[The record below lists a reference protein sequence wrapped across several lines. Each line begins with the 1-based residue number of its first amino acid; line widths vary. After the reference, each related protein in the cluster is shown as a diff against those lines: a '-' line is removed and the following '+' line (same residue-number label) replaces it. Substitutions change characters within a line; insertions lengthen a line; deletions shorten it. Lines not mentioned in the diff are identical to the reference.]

1 MNKQLVN
8 ELLELAE
15 WADSHVYEVPIHLP
29 ATLRDAVDVIE
40 EMSENLNFR

>member
-1 MNKQLVN
+1 MNRQLVN

-15 WADSHVYEVPIHLP
+15 WADANIYEVPITLP
-29 ATLRDAVDVIE
+29 DTLRAAADVIE